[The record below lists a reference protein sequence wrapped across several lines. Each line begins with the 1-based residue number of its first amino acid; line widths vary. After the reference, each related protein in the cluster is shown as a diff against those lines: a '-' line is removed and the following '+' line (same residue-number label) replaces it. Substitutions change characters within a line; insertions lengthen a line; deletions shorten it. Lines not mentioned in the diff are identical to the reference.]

1 MFAVLR
7 LLLVIALVV
16 ITYAGVRYSRDR
28 QPHWLRL
35 IRVVLYL
42 LLSLTVL
49 AGIGLFIERLSLS

>member
-16 ITYAGVRYSRDR
+16 ITYASVRYSRDR

-35 IRVVLYL
+35 IRAVLYL